1 MKSGRSCGKCYLSA
15 LNAYNDVHI
24 TFGIQSNILVDFAD
38 FMIKEIEDLYNG
50 QSLKCDTLDKWREYI
65 RDI

>member
-1 MKSGRSCGKCYLSA
+1 MSA